1 MSENKKPIISTK
13 ALIEG
18 AIMVALAAILS
29 CIRIYKMPWGGSVT
43 LASMLPI
50 ILYSIRYGIKD
61 GLLASFVF
69 ALFQLGQGIA
79 DGLFSWGLTP
89 AALIGSILL
98 DYLLAYTVIGLGGIF
113 RNKGLAGWICGT
125 VLAGVLRFVS
135 HFLSG
140 VVIWHSFG
148 ELWSGFVTDNEWLY
162 SLVYNGAYML
172 PEIVFCVIGAVILF
186 TAPQI
191 SKTLSGKQN

>member
-1 MSENKKPIISTK
+1 MSENKKTIISTK

-113 RNKGLAGWICGT
+113 RNKGLAGWIGGT

-135 HFLSG
+135 HFLCG

-191 SKTLSGKQN
+191 SKTLGSKQN